1 MPLDRRGEDRAA
13 VSLQRAVSRAAVGN
27 RSFYLSALSK
37 NCLLVRAVRQ
47 QAAPRAKPFEPA
59 SLARQRR
66 AAATGTSLASLW
78 AAVPWVFRVIA
89 ARHQGECFV
98 LHPKI
103 DVQITLLTFLRVVLV
118 PSVAIGSLIVST
130 SLLEVRF
137 TEPYVALAII
147 AALLTLLV
155 IARDA
160 LLQTNL
166 VGARGFALAGRIG
179 MGWLA
184 VVGVLLLLGYAT
196 KSSEIFSRRAL
207 FLWFLVTPPILVATT
222 LGVQQWLRA
231 LLVSSRY
238 TRSAVIVG
246 TTKMALELART
257 LQQRPEL
264 GMRLRCVFV
273 DEGAG
278 DVPLDE
284 ATRAAFRDSGGP
296 EIRKGG
302 SIGDYVNARRIDV
315 VFIAREAHAPD
326 VRELCNELR
335 NTTSSVYLI
344 PDVSLYDLMQARVG
358 DVDGIP
364 VIALCESPL
373 HGGRGA
379 IKRMTDIVFAT
390 LLLIVAAPI
399 MVLIA
404 IAIKLDSPGRIIF
417 TQDRYGLDGERI
429 VVYKFRTMTVC
440 ENGSLIVQAKRND
453 ARVTKVGRIL
463 RRTSLDELP
472 QLINVLQGR
481 MSLVGPRPHA
491 VAHNEEYRKLIS
503 GYMVRHK
510 VTPGITGLAQVS
522 GCRGETSTVD
532 EMRRRVQYDL
542 EYLRHWCWLLDLK
555 ILLRTLV
562 LVFRDKRAY

>member
-1 MPLDRRGEDRAA
+1 
-13 VSLQRAVSRAAVGN
+13 
-27 RSFYLSALSK
+27 
-37 NCLLVRAVRQ
+37 
-47 QAAPRAKPFEPA
+47 
-59 SLARQRR
+59 
-66 AAATGTSLASLW
+66 
-78 AAVPWVFRVIA
+78 
-89 ARHQGECFV
+89 
-98 LHPKI
+98 
-103 DVQITLLTFLRVVLV
+103 LLTFLRVALV
-118 PSVAIGSLIVST
+118 PTVAIGSLVAST
-130 SLLEVRF
+130 TLLEVRF

-155 IARDA
+155 MARDA
-160 LLQTNL
+160 LQQANL
-166 VGARGFALAGRIG
+166 VGARGLNLAGRIG
-179 MGWLA
+179 LGWLA

-207 FLWFLVTPPILVATT
+207 FLWFLLTPPFLVATS

-238 TRSAVIVG
+238 KRSAVIVG

-257 LQQRPEL
+257 LHQRPEL
-264 GMRLRCVFV
+264 GLQLRCVFI
-273 DEGAG
+273 DE
-278 DVPLDE
+278 
-284 ATRAAFRDSGGP
+284 DSGDLPIDKTTSSAIRNIAGA
-296 EIRKGG
+296 EIRSGECVG
-302 SIGDYVNARRIDV
+302 EYVDSRHIDV
-315 VFIAREAHAPD
+315 VFIAREPHAPG
-326 VRELCNELR
+326 VHELCQELR

-373 HGGRGA
+373 QGTRGVL
-379 IKRMTDIVFAT
+379 KRVTDIVFAA
-390 LLLIVAAPI
+390 LLLVVAAPV

-404 IAIKLDSPGRIIF
+404 IAIKLDSPGRVF
-417 TQDRYGLDGERI
+417 FKQDRYGLDGERI
-429 VVYKFRTMTVC
+429 VVYKFRTMSVC
-440 ENGSLIVQAKRND
+440 ENGGVIVQAKRD
-453 ARVTKVGRIL
+453 DSRVTRIGRIL

-491 VAHNEEYRKLIS
+491 VAHNEQYRKLIA

-532 EMRRRVQYDL
+532 DMRRRVEYDL
-542 EYLRHWCWLLDLK
+542 EYLRHWCWLLDIK
-555 ILLRTLV
+555 IMLRTLV
-562 LVFRDKRAY
+562 LVFKDKRAY